1 MQATVTNMQVAVKY
15 PQNFSSLSLDMSAD
29 YRRTTLRRHISQH
42 IGQLSVNISS
52 DAQPM
57 CWPTHLSYVQDLR
70 FGSVMYNS
78 AKFFAVVLRFM
89 VVNRII
95 NSENFINKITDLEL
109 FPGQKLVSYSA

>member
-1 MQATVTNMQVAVKY
+1 
-15 PQNFSSLSLDMSAD
+15 
-29 YRRTTLRRHISQH
+29 
-42 IGQLSVNISS
+42 
-52 DAQPM
+52 
-57 CWPTHLSYVQDLR
+57 
-70 FGSVMYNS
+70 MYNS